1 MTQESSKYDPNIR
14 VELDKQ
20 DWKQIFP
27 RVLKYAISR
36 SKKYYWL
43 GEDVVEPQ
51 ELIQEAICL
60 AYGVGKN
67 KNYRNWNKE
76 KYPKLE
82 DFLISI
88 IESIT
93 SHKADHSV
101 RIKKES
107 LFFED
112 GTPKDFELS
121 ISSKR
126 LVCKDGLNS
135 PEEKMIQSESLE
147 HLKDKL
153 KSLAKEDEE
162 AGLVI
167 LCLEEEISLPREIAN
182 ETGYDVTKVYNIL
195 RRIRTNL
202 KEFKPLLRRDILK
215 MEEKSE
221 GR

>member
-1 MTQESSKYDPNIR
+1 MTQESSKYNPNIR

-20 DWKQIFP
+20 DWEKILP
-27 RVLKYAISR
+27 RVLKYAIAR

-43 GEDVVEPQ
+43 GENVVEPQ
-51 ELIQEAICL
+51 ELIYEAISL
-60 AYGVGKN
+60 AYGIGEN
-67 KNYRNWNKE
+67 NTYRNWNKE
-76 KYPKLE
+76 KYPQLE

-93 SHKADHSV
+93 SHKADHSM

-107 LFFED
+107 LFSEG
-112 GTPKDFELS
+112 GTKNFELS
-121 ISSKR
+121 ANSRMTGSKD
-126 LVCKDGLNS
+126 CFNS

-153 KSLAKEDEE
+153 KSLAEEDEE

-167 LCLEEEISLPREIAN
+167 LCLEEGISLPREIAN
-182 ETGYDVTKVYNIL
+182 ETGYDVNRVYNIL

-202 KEFKPLLRRDILK
+202 KEFKPLQRKNVLK
-215 MEEKSE
+215 MEEKSDE
-221 GR
+221 I